1 MITDRTVS
9 RCWGIHFPKVPHL
22 AGLLLIVVLLGC
34 NIFET
39 RDPEPP
45 SQSSSSYVPATE
57 PSLVF
62 SNMSNAFRD
71 LNSLNY
77 VKSFADSST
86 SGRGFS
92 FEPTPQAKVKYTGV
106 FLLWNRQSE
115 QQYFDNMRSRIQ
127 SGSTATL
134 VFQSLSVQSLQSDS
148 AQYEATYTLT
158 VPHSVAA
165 VSKAATG
172 KAQFFLLADRS
183 RNWVIWRWVDL
194 PTGTSNAAWSD
205 LKGEF
210 AQ

>member
-1 MITDRTVS
+1 MSDPFVNRSGGVQFQM
-9 RCWGIHFPKVPHL
+9 CAFLV
-22 AGLLLIVVLLGC
+22 GLMAAVVLSAC
-34 NIFET
+34 NIFDT

-71 LNSLNY
+71 MNSLNY
-77 VKSFADSST
+77 VKSFSDSLT

-92 FEPTPQAKVKYTGV
+92 FEPTPQAKVKYIGV
-106 FLLWNRQSE
+106 FLLWNKQSE
-115 QQYFDNMRSRIQ
+115 QQYFDNMRSKIPA
-127 SGSTATL
+127 GSTATL
-134 VFQSLSVQSLQSDS
+134 VFQTLSVQSLQSDS

-158 VPHSVAA
+158 APHSVAA
-165 VSKAATG
+165 VPKVATG

-194 PTGTSNAAWSD
+194 PTGTGNAAWSD